1 MTKKQKL
8 TKLQK
13 EWVKALRNGR
23 YKQTIG
29 VLCSKDGSYCC
40 LGVAARV
47 CGIPK
52 AKIVGAG
59 DLGDRDYLEK
69 AKVKLRLRDG
79 SGRLERPHQTS
90 PHNVYTHL
98 SALNDNA
105 KLSFKEI
112 ADLIEKDPENVFLP
126 PKKRAQKGVITV

>member
-13 EWVKALRNGR
+13 EWVKALRSGR
-23 YKQTIG
+23 YKQTTG
-29 VLCSKDGSYCC
+29 VLCNLNTGGYCC
-40 LGVAARV
+40 LGVAGRV

-52 AKIVGAG
+52 AKLTGIG
-59 DLGDRDYLEK
+59 DLGDRDYLEV
-69 AKVKLRLRDG
+69 AKKKLRLRDS
-79 SGRLERPHQTS
+79 SGRLLKPHEVS
-90 PHNVYTHL
+90 PYNVYTHL
-98 SALNDNA
+98 TGLNDNA

-126 PKKRAQKGVITV
+126 PKKRAQKA

>member
-13 EWVKALRNGR
+13 EWVKALRSGR
-23 YKQTIG
+23 YKQTTG
-29 VLCSKDGSYCC
+29 VLCKLDSGGYCC

-52 AKIVGAG
+52 AKIVGIH
-59 DLGDRDYLEK
+59 DLGDRDYLEA
-69 AKVKLRLRDG
+69 AKTKLRLRDG
-79 SGRLERPHQTS
+79 SGRLSKAHQVS
-90 PHNVYTHL
+90 PYNVYTHL
-98 SALNDNA
+98 TGLNDNA
-105 KLSFKEI
+105 NLSFKEI

-126 PKKRAQKGVITV
+126 PKSRAKKA

>member
-1 MTKKQKL
+1 MTKKQRL

-13 EWVKALRNGR
+13 EWLKALRSGR
-23 YKQTIG
+23 YKQTTST
-29 VLCSKDGSYCC
+29 LCNKDGAYCC

-52 AKIVGAG
+52 AQLIGVG
-59 DLGDRDYLEK
+59 DLGDSQRLEK
-69 AKVKLRLRDG
+69 AKVALRLRDS
-79 SGRLERPHQTS
+79 SGRLLKEHKKDEYNR
-90 PHNVYTHL
+90 YTHL
-98 SALNDNA
+98 TSLNDNA

-126 PKKRAQKGVITV
+126 PKSRAKKA

>member
-1 MTKKQKL
+1 MTKKQRL

-13 EWVKALRNGR
+13 EWLKALRSGR
-23 YKQTIG
+23 YKQATSA
-29 VLCSKDGSYCC
+29 LCNNDGAYCC

-52 AKIVGAG
+52 AKLIGVG

-69 AKVKLRLRDG
+69 AKNALRLRDS
-79 SGRLERPHQTS
+79 SGRLVKPHKTHEFS
-90 PHNVYTHL
+90 EYTHL
-98 SALNDNA
+98 TSLNDNA

-126 PKKRAQKGVITV
+126 PKSRAKKA